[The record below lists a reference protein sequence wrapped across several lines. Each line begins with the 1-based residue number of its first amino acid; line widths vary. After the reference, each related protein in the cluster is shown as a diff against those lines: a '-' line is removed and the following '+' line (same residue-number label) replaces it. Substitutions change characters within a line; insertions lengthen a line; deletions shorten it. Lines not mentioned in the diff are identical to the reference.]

1 MRDWNLW
8 LDIEKSRLTFSA
20 CFHHDPHRE
29 KRKVNECR
37 ITESKCVHMCH
48 YGFPLTTS
56 LLPSLWLIVISV
68 RSAARKLTEGN
79 DASSRPLPFKAFSG
93 VSEEEGNKL
102 ANSLEEHQQL
112 HAMHLL
118 VHNLPYNHK
127 HVCIDHDNMADYDL
141 LVEDSSI

>member
-1 MRDWNLW
+1 MR
-8 LDIEKSRLTFSA
+8 
-20 CFHHDPHRE
+20 
-29 KRKVNECR
+29 
-37 ITESKCVHMCH
+37 H
-48 YGFPLTTS
+48 YEFALTTS
-56 LLPSLWLIVISV
+56 LLLSLWLEVISV

-93 VSEEEGNKL
+93 GSEEENKL
-102 ANSLEEHQQL
+102 ASSLEEHQQL

-127 HVCIDHDNMADYDL
+127 HACIVHDNMADYEL